1 LLFLQKS
8 KILTNSFFRFKQF
21 TIRQDKT
28 AMKVGTDGVLLGA
41 WANVSQAKRILDV
54 GTGTGLIAI
63 MMAQRSSAEIH
74 AIEPESKAFEQAVN
88 NVNNSPW
95 PDRIHLSQV
104 NFQEYIQQTPYGFDL
119 IVSNPPYFKNSL
131 QSPKEERNQARHA
144 RTLTGGDLIQG
155 SLKIMNDKGK
165 LSLILPF
172 NEGREFTEIAVKQ
185 GLHCIRKTYI
195 KPTPDKDAKRML
207 MEFSRQSLETIED
220 HLIIDKGERH
230 NFTEE
235 YRNLTRNFYLY
246 F

>member
-1 LLFLQKS
+1 MA
-8 KILTNSFFRFKQF
+8 NPCFRFKQF

-41 WANVSQAKRILDV
+41 WADVSRAERILDV

-104 NFQEYIQQTPYGFDL
+104 YFQEYIQQTPHGFDL

-131 QSPKEERNQARHA
+131 QSPNEERSQARHA
-144 RTLTGGDLIQG
+144 RTLTCGDLIQG
-155 SLKIMNDKGK
+155 SLKIMNDKGR
-165 LSLILPF
+165 LSLILPC
-172 NEGREFTEIAVKQ
+172 NEGPGLTEMAGQQ
-185 GLHCIRKTYI
+185 GLRCSRITYV
-195 KPTPDKDAKRML
+195 KPTPDKDPKRVL
-207 MEFSRQSLETIED
+207 MEFSRESLETIED
-220 HLIIDKGERH
+220 YLIIEKGGRH

-235 YRNLTRNFYLY
+235 YRNLTRDFYLY